1 VFLFLLR
8 RILLVVPV
16 LFGLLTLTFVLTHLV
31 PSDPAATLAGDQA
44 TPVQIAEIR
53 AAYGFDRPI
62 YEQFVLY
69 LGQLARGDLGFS
81 YFTHR
86 PVIEDL
92 FARLPATLELT
103 FFALLISV
111 GLGVPLGVV
120 AALNHNRWL
129 DQLLRVFSVGG
140 IAIASFWLALM
151 LQLLFSMEF
160 DLLPLRGRISITG
173 DAPPTITGA
182 YLIDALLAGR
192 PDIFGDAL
200 EHIVLPAATLA
211 FGSLATIVRFS
222 RSGVL
227 ETLQKDFVI
236 FETAIGYPRWIIIGK
251 YVLRNALVSTITQIG
266 LLFGG
271 LIAGAVVVEAIFD
284 WPGIGG
290 YTAGAIFT
298 ADFQPLLG
306 VTLLIGAV
314 YAVVNI
320 LVDLIHAW
328 IDPRVAEQL

>member
-1 VFLFLLR
+1 VLLFLLR
-8 RILLVVPV
+8 RVLLVLPV
-16 LFGLLTLTFVLTHLV
+16 LFGLLTLTFVLTRV
-31 PSDPAATLAGDQA
+31 IPSDPAAALAGDQA
-44 TPVQIAEIR
+44 TAAQIAEIR
-53 AAYGFDRPI
+53 TAYGFDRPMP
-62 YEQFVLY
+62 EQFVRY
-69 LGQLARGDLGFS
+69 LAQIASGDLGFS

-86 PVIEDL
+86 PVIDDL
-92 FARLPATLELT
+92 VERLPATLELT
-103 FFALLISV
+103 FVALLLSI
-111 GLGVPLGVV
+111 GLGIPLGVV
-120 AALNHNRWL
+120 AALNHNRWP
-129 DQLLRVFSVGG
+129 DQVLRVFSVGG

-151 LQLLFSMEF
+151 LQLVFSMEL
-160 DLLPLRGRISITG
+160 DLLPLRGRLSITG
-173 DAPPTITGA
+173 DTPSDITGA
-182 YLIDALLAGR
+182 YLIDALLDGR
-192 PDIFGDAL
+192 LDIFDDAL
-200 EHIVLPAATLA
+200 AHIVLPAATLA
-211 FGSLATIVRFS
+211 FGSLATIVRFA

-227 ETLQKDFVI
+227 ETLQKDFVT

-251 YVLRNALVSTITQIG
+251 YVLRNSLVSTITQIG

-290 YTAGAIFT
+290 YAAGAIFT

-328 IDPRVAEQL
+328 IDPRVAEQM

>member
-69 LGQLARGDLGFS
+69 MAQLARGDLGFS

-92 FARLPATLELT
+92 SARLPATLELT

-111 GLGVPLGVV
+111 GLGIPLGVV

>member
-1 VFLFLLR
+1 VLLFLLR
-8 RILLVVPV
+8 RVLLVVPV
-16 LFGLLTLTFVLTHLV
+16 LFGLLALTFVLTRVV
-31 PSDPAATLAGDQA
+31 PSDPAAALAGDQA
-44 TPVQIAEIR
+44 TPAQIEEIR
-53 AAYGFDRPI
+53 HAYGFDRPI
-62 YEQFVLY
+62 PEQFGLY
-69 LGQLARGDLGFS
+69 LAQIARGDLGFS

-92 FARLPATLELT
+92 VERLPATLELT
-103 FFALLISV
+103 FFALLLSV
-111 GLGVPLGVV
+111 GLGIPLGVV

-129 DQLLRVFSVGG
+129 DQVLRIFSVGG

-151 LQLLFSMEF
+151 LQLVFSMEL

-173 DAPPTITGA
+173 DAPTDLTGS
-182 YLIDALLAGR
+182 YLIDALVTGR
-192 PDIFGDAL
+192 LDIFEDAL
-200 EHIVLPAATLA
+200 SHIALPAATLA

-227 ETLQKDFVI
+227 ETLQKDFVT
-236 FETAIGYPRWIIIGK
+236 FETAIGYPRRVIIAK
-251 YVLRNALVSTITQIG
+251 YVLRNSLVSTITQIG

-290 YTAGAIFT
+290 YAAGAIFT

-314 YAVVNI
+314 YAGVNI
-320 LVDLIHAW
+320 AVDLVHAW

>member
-1 VFLFLLR
+1 MLLFLLR
-8 RILLVVPV
+8 RVLLVLPV
-16 LFGLLTLTFVLTHLV
+16 LFGLLTLTFVLTRV
-31 PSDPAATLAGDQA
+31 IPSDPAAALAGDQA
-44 TPVQIAEIR
+44 TAAQIAEIR
-53 AAYGFDRPI
+53 TAYGFDRPMP
-62 YEQFVLY
+62 EQFVRY
-69 LGQLARGDLGFS
+69 LAQIASGDLGFS

-86 PVIEDL
+86 PVIDDL
-92 FARLPATLELT
+92 VERLPATLELT
-103 FFALLISV
+103 FVALLLSI
-111 GLGVPLGVV
+111 GLGIPLGVV
-120 AALNHNRWL
+120 AALNHNRWP
-129 DQLLRVFSVGG
+129 DQVLRVFSVGG

-151 LQLLFSMEF
+151 LQLVFSMEL
-160 DLLPLRGRISITG
+160 DLLPLRGRLSITG
-173 DAPPTITGA
+173 DTPSDITGA
-182 YLIDALLAGR
+182 YLIDALLDGR
-192 PDIFGDAL
+192 LDIFDDAL
-200 EHIVLPAATLA
+200 AHIVLPAATLA
-211 FGSLATIVRFS
+211 FGSLATIVRFA

-227 ETLQKDFVI
+227 ETLQKDFVT

-251 YVLRNALVSTITQIG
+251 YVLRNSLVSTITQIG

-290 YTAGAIFT
+290 YAAGAIFT

-328 IDPRVAEQL
+328 IDPRVAEQM

>member
-16 LFGLLTLTFVLTHLV
+16 LFGLLALTFVLTRIV

-44 TPVQIAEIR
+44 TPAQLAEIR

-62 YEQFVLY
+62 HEQFVLY
-69 LGQLARGDLGFS
+69 LAQLGRGDLGFS

-92 FARLPATLELT
+92 IDRLPATLELT

-111 GLGVPLGVV
+111 GLGIPLGVV

-151 LQLLFSMEF
+151 LQLVFSMEL

-200 EHIVLPAATLA
+200 DHIVLPAATLA

-298 ADFQPLLG
+298 ADFPPLLG

-314 YAVVNI
+314 YAAVNI

-328 IDPRVAEQL
+328 IDPRIAEQL

>member
-1 VFLFLLR
+1 
-8 RILLVVPV
+8 V
-16 LFGLLTLTFVLTHLV
+16 LFGLLTLTFVLTRVV
-31 PSDPAATLAGDQA
+31 PSDPAAALAGDQA
-44 TPVQIAEIR
+44 TAAQIAEIR
-53 AAYGFDRPI
+53 TAYGFDRPMP
-62 YEQFVLY
+62 EQFVRY
-69 LGQLARGDLGFS
+69 LAQIASGDLGFS

-86 PVIEDL
+86 PVIDDL
-92 FARLPATLELT
+92 VERLPATLELT
-103 FFALLISV
+103 FVALLFSV
-111 GLGVPLGVV
+111 GLGIPLGVV

-151 LQLLFSMEF
+151 LQLVFSMEL
-160 DLLPLRGRISITG
+160 DLLPLRGRLSITG
-173 DAPPTITGA
+173 DTPSDITGA
-182 YLIDALLAGR
+182 YLIDALLDGR
-192 PDIFGDAL
+192 LDIFDDAL
-200 EHIVLPAATLA
+200 AHIALPAATLA
-211 FGSLATIVRFS
+211 FGSLATIVRFA

-227 ETLQKDFVI
+227 ETLQKDFVT

-251 YVLRNALVSTITQIG
+251 YVLRNSLVSTITQIG

-290 YTAGAIFT
+290 YAAGAIFT

-314 YAVVNI
+314 YAIVNI

-328 IDPRVAEQL
+328 IDPRVAEQM

>member
-8 RILLVVPV
+8 RVLLVIPV

-44 TPVQIAEIR
+44 TPAQIAEIR

-62 YEQFVLY
+62 YEQFVRY

-111 GLGVPLGVV
+111 GLGIPLGVV
-120 AALNHNRWL
+120 AALNHNRWP

-151 LQLLFSMEF
+151 LQLLFSMEL

-173 DAPPTITGA
+173 DAPPTVTGA

-200 EHIVLPAATLA
+200 EHIVLPATTLA

>member
-8 RILLVVPV
+8 RVLLVVPV
-16 LFGLLTLTFVLTHLV
+16 LFGLLALTFVLTRVV
-31 PSDPAATLAGDQA
+31 PSDPAAALAGDQA
-44 TPVQIAEIR
+44 TPVQIEEIR
-53 AAYGFDRPI
+53 HAYGFDRPI
-62 YEQFVLY
+62 PEQFGLY
-69 LGQLARGDLGFS
+69 LAQIARGDLGFS

-92 FARLPATLELT
+92 VERLPATLELT
-103 FFALLISV
+103 FFALLLSV
-111 GLGVPLGVV
+111 GLGIPLGVV

-129 DQLLRVFSVGG
+129 DQVLRIFSVGG

-151 LQLLFSMEF
+151 LQLVFSMEL

-173 DAPPTITGA
+173 DAPTDLTGS
-182 YLIDALLAGR
+182 YLIDALATGR
-192 PDIFGDAL
+192 LDIFEDAL
-200 EHIVLPAATLA
+200 SHIALPAATLA

-227 ETLQKDFVI
+227 ETLQKDFVT
-236 FETAIGYPRWIIIGK
+236 FETAIGYPRRVIIAK
-251 YVLRNALVSTITQIG
+251 YVLRNSLVSTITQIG

-290 YTAGAIFT
+290 YAAGAIFT

-314 YAVVNI
+314 YAGVNI
-320 LVDLIHAW
+320 AVDLVHAW

>member
-1 VFLFLLR
+1 MLLFLLR
-8 RILLVVPV
+8 RVLLVVPV
-16 LFGLLTLTFVLTHLV
+16 LFGLLALTFVLTRVV
-31 PSDPAATLAGDQA
+31 PSDPAAALAGDQA
-44 TPVQIAEIR
+44 TPEQIAEIR
-53 AAYGFDRPI
+53 QAYGFDRPLP
-62 YEQFVLY
+62 EQFIHY
-69 LGQLARGDLGFS
+69 LAQIAHGDLGSS
-81 YFTHR
+81 YFTRR

-92 FARLPATLELT
+92 VERLPATIELT
-103 FFALLISV
+103 LVALVLSV
-111 GLGVPLGVV
+111 GLGIPLGVV
-120 AALNHNRWL
+120 AALNHNRWI
-129 DQLLRVFSVGG
+129 DQALRIFSVGG

-151 LQLLFSMEF
+151 LQLVFSMEF
-160 DLLPLRGRISITG
+160 DVLPLRGRLSITG
-173 DAPPTITGA
+173 DAPPTFTGA

-192 PDIFGDAL
+192 LDIFQDAL

-227 ETLQKDFVI
+227 ETLQKDFVT
-236 FETAIGYPRWIIIGK
+236 FETAIGYPRRVIIAK
-251 YVLRNALVSTITQIG
+251 YVLRNSLVSTVTQIG

-271 LIAGAVVVEAIFD
+271 LIAGAVVVEAVYD

-290 YTAGAIFT
+290 YAAGSVFT

-320 LVDLIHAW
+320 LVDLVHAW

>member
-8 RILLVVPV
+8 RVLLVIPV

-44 TPVQIAEIR
+44 TPAQIAEIR

-62 YEQFVLY
+62 YEQFVRY

-111 GLGVPLGVV
+111 GLGIPLGVV

-151 LQLLFSMEF
+151 LQLLFSMEL

-173 DAPPTITGA
+173 DAPPTVTGA
-182 YLIDALLAGR
+182 YLIDALLGGR

-200 EHIVLPAATLA
+200 EHLVLPATTLA

-320 LVDLIHAW
+320 LVDLVHAW

>member
-8 RILLVVPV
+8 RVLLVIPV
-16 LFGLLTLTFVLTHLV
+16 LFGLLALTFVLTRV
-31 PSDPAATLAGDQA
+31 IPSDPAAALAGDQA
-44 TPVQIAEIR
+44 TAAQIVEIR
-53 AAYGFDRPI
+53 AKYGFDRPI
-62 YEQFVLY
+62 PEQFVRY
-69 LGQLARGDLGFS
+69 LAQIARGDLGFS

-86 PVIEDL
+86 PVIDDL
-92 FARLPATLELT
+92 IERLPATLELT
-103 FFALLISV
+103 FAALLLSV
-111 GLGVPLGVV
+111 GLGVPLGVI

-129 DQLLRVFSVGG
+129 DQLLRIFSVGG

-151 LQLLFSMEF
+151 LQLVFSMEF
-160 DLLPLRGRISITG
+160 DLLPLRGRLSITG
-173 DAPPTITGA
+173 DTPDEFTGA
-182 YLIDALLAGR
+182 YLIDALLSGR
-192 PDIFGDAL
+192 RDIFGDAL
-200 EHIVLPAATLA
+200 EHIILPAATLA
-211 FGSLATIVRFS
+211 FGSLATIVRFA

-227 ETLQKDFVI
+227 ETLQKDFVT

-251 YVLRNALVSTITQIG
+251 YVLRNSLVSTVTQIG

-290 YTAGAIFT
+290 YAAGAIFT

-314 YAVVNI
+314 YAAVNI

-328 IDPRVAEQL
+328 IDPRVAEQM

>member
-1 VFLFLLR
+1 V
-8 RILLVVPV
+8 LLVVPV
-16 LFGLLTLTFVLTHLV
+16 LFGLLALTFVLTRVV
-31 PSDPAATLAGDQA
+31 PSDPAAALAGDQA
-44 TPVQIAEIR
+44 TPAQIEEIR
-53 AAYGFDRPI
+53 HAYGFDRPI
-62 YEQFVLY
+62 PEQFGLY
-69 LGQLARGDLGFS
+69 LAQIARGDLGFS

-92 FARLPATLELT
+92 VERLPATLELT
-103 FFALLISV
+103 FFALLLSV
-111 GLGVPLGVV
+111 GLGIPLGVV

-129 DQLLRVFSVGG
+129 DQVLRIFSVGG

-151 LQLLFSMEF
+151 LQLVFSMDL

-173 DAPPTITGA
+173 DAPTDLTGS
-182 YLIDALLAGR
+182 YLIDALVTGR
-192 PDIFGDAL
+192 LDIFEDAL
-200 EHIVLPAATLA
+200 SHIALPAATLA

-227 ETLQKDFVI
+227 ETLQKDFVT
-236 FETAIGYPRWIIIGK
+236 FETAIGYPRRVIIAK
-251 YVLRNALVSTITQIG
+251 YVLRNSLVSTITQIG

-290 YTAGAIFT
+290 YAAGAIFT

-314 YAVVNI
+314 YAGVNI
-320 LVDLIHAW
+320 AVDLVHAW